1 VTSDPLRLAPWVE
14 TMLGEPSRVRSEKA
28 VHDPVL
34 GTHVF
39 QQHEI
44 SLLDTP
50 LLQRLRYI
58 SQTGFVYLTFPGARH
73 SRFEHTLGATVLVD
87 RFIRALNSRAS
98 RPEITS
104 QETAELRVAALLHDC
119 GHAFF
124 SHASELVYRYLPPMM
139 ELKREAEFAAK
150 GPGEL
155 LSYCIVVSQPFRA
168 FFRRLCEKYDLNLD
182 LNRIA
187 GYIVGKPSNALR
199 PFLAEMISGPFDV
212 DKLDYIHRDAHA
224 TGLRLVVDLERF
236 FYAIDLDQT
245 GRLAIRSPEPLEQL
259 IFSKMMLFATVY
271 HHHKVKACDCML
283 KGAVDWSQARGSAIA
298 GQALRAPA
306 DFLAVTDT
314 GFLGERGNPLI
325 RRLLDRDLLCR
336 AAVISPDTLEAES
349 GTDPHTGLYKLK
361 EVSKDPMACRLL
373 NQDIYGALPDR
384 TRKSILPEEVW
395 LDIPEEPRLE
405 ELALAKIIRQG
416 TTLLADRVFPTE
428 GWLNA
433 YGTFRARGHVFAPRS
448 AARDT
453 FDAVQDVFRSR
464 FGLRFRTDHVL
475 ALCHLD

>member
-1 VTSDPLRLAPWVE
+1 
-14 TMLGEPSRVRSEKA
+14 MLGEPSPVRSEKA

-39 QQHEI
+39 QRHEI

-98 RPEITS
+98 RPEITP

-139 ELKREAEFAAK
+139 ELKREPEFAAK

-199 PFLAEMISGPFDV
+199 PFLAEMISGPFDM

-349 GTDPHTGLYKLK
+349 GTDPHTGLYKLN
-361 EVSKDPMACRLL
+361 EVAKDPMACRLL
-373 NQDIYGALPDR
+373 NHEIYVALPDH

-395 LDIPEEPRLE
+395 LDIPEEPSLK
-405 ELALAKIIRQG
+405 ELALAKIIIRQG
-416 TTLLADRVFPTE
+416 TTVPADRVFPTE

-453 FDAVQDVFRSR
+453 FDAAQDVFRSH
-464 FGLRFRTDHVL
+464 FGLRFRTDLVL

>member
-1 VTSDPLRLAPWVE
+1 MTSDPLSLAPWVE
-14 TMLGEPSRVRSEKA
+14 TMLDEPSRVRSEKA

-39 QQHEI
+39 QPHEI
-44 SLLDTP
+44 ALLDTP

-73 SRFEHTLGATVLVD
+73 SRFEHTLGAAVLVE
-87 RFIRALNSRAS
+87 RFIGALNSRPA
-98 RPEITS
+98 RPDVTPR
-104 QETAELRVAALLHDC
+104 ETAELRVAAILHDC

-124 SHASELVYRYLPPMM
+124 SHASELVYRYLPPLV
-139 ELKREAEFAAK
+139 ELRREPEFAAK

-168 FFRRLCEKYDLNLD
+168 FFRRLCENYHLDLD

-187 GYIVGKPSNALR
+187 GYIVGKPSDAER

-236 FYAIDLDQT
+236 FYAIDLDHDM
-245 GRLAIRSPEPLEQL
+245 RLAIRSPEPLEQL

-314 GFLGERGNPLI
+314 GFLGERGNPLV

-336 AAVISPDTLEAES
+336 AAVISPDTLEAEP
-349 GTDPHTGLYKLK
+349 DRDKYAGLYQLK
-361 EVSKDPMACRLL
+361 EVAKDPMACRLV
-373 NQDIYGALPDR
+373 N
-384 TRKSILPEEVW
+384 
-395 LDIPEEPRLE
+395 EPSLKE
-405 ELALAKIIRQG
+405 FALAKIIRQG
-416 TTLLADRVFPTE
+416 TTLPADRVFPTE

-433 YGTFRARGHVFAPRS
+433 YGTFRARGHVFSPRS

-464 FGLRFRTDHVL
+464 FGLRFRKDLVL